1 MDEIL
6 SNALLAPGV
15 ERGSGVPKSATM
27 KRTTFLV
34 SSASLAAGAAGAAL
48 AAPSV
53 PGGTQLV
60 ERLADFDETRFDSIV
75 GRPARIRQV
84 VEAVSFSAVTLNNVK
99 NALNGLQFGFGYP
112 SDGIAIAL
120 ANHGPSTA
128 FALTDDVW
136 AKYRLGEY
144 WKIGDATGKPLVAN
158 SFYPEK
164 STYDASASPDDAHGM
179 YQDTSVQMLQRR
191 GVIVLACH
199 TAIEENARKLIAGG
213 FAPSGATPEQVADD
227 LLTHLV
233 PGAVVVPSM
242 VATIAVLQAKYHYT
256 YLNVTT

>member
-1 MDEIL
+1 
-6 SNALLAPGV
+6 
-15 ERGSGVPKSATM
+15 M
-27 KRTTFLV
+27 KRTTFLI

-60 ERLADFDETRFDSIV
+60 ERLADFDEAHFDRIV

-84 VEAVSFSAVTLNNVK
+84 VEAVSFSPVTLNNVK
-99 NALNGLQFGFGYP
+99 NALNGLRFGYGYAP
-112 SDGIAIAL
+112 DDILIAL

-128 FALTDDVW
+128 FVLTDDAW

-144 WKIGDATGKPLVAN
+144 WKISDATGKALTAN
-158 SFYPEK
+158 TFFPQK
-164 STYDASASPDDAHGM
+164 SAYDTSASPDDEHGM
-179 YQDTSVQMLQRR
+179 YQDTSLSMLERR
-191 GVIVLACH
+191 GVVMLACH
-199 TAIEENARKLIAGG
+199 TAIEENARKLVSGG
-213 FAPSGATPEQVADD
+213 YAPAGATPEQVADD
-227 LLTHLV
+227 LLTHLI

-256 YLNVTT
+256 YLNVTS

>member
-1 MDEIL
+1 MT
-6 SNALLAPGV
+6 
-15 ERGSGVPKSATM
+15 KSRTM
-27 KRTTFLV
+27 KRTTFLL

-60 ERLADFDETRFDSIV
+60 ERLADFDETQFDRIV

-84 VEAVSFSAVTLNNVK
+84 VEAVSFSPVTLNNVK
-99 NALNGLQFGFGYP
+99 NALNGLEFGYGYP
-112 SDGIAIAL
+112 AGGILVAL

-128 FALTDDVW
+128 FGLADEMW
-136 AKYRLGEY
+136 AKYRLGEF
-144 WKIGDATGKPLVAN
+144 WKIADATGKALTAN
-158 SFYPEK
+158 AFYPEK
-164 STYDASASPDDAHGM
+164 SAYDTSASPDDERGM

-199 TAIEENARKLIAGG
+199 TAIEENARKLVAGN

-233 PGAVVVPSM
+233 PGAIVVPSM
-242 VATIAVLQAKYHYT
+242 VATIAVLQAQYHYT
-256 YLNVTT
+256 YLNVTM

>member
-1 MDEIL
+1 
-6 SNALLAPGV
+6 
-15 ERGSGVPKSATM
+15 M
-27 KRTTFLV
+27 KRTTFLI
-34 SSASLAAGAAGAAL
+34 SSASVAAGTVGAAL

-60 ERLADFDETRFDSIV
+60 ERLADFDETHFDRIL

-84 VEAVSFSAVTLNNVK
+84 VESVSFSPGTLNNVK
-99 NALNGLQFGFGYP
+99 NALNGLQFGYGYP
-112 SDGIAIAL
+112 VDGILIAL

-128 FALTDDVW
+128 FDLTDEMW

-144 WKIGDATGKPLVAN
+144 WKITDATGKPLVAN
-158 SFYPEK
+158 AFYPEK
-164 STYDASASPDDAHGM
+164 STYTTSASPDDEHGM
-179 YQDTSVQMLQRR
+179 YQDTSLAMLQRR
-191 GVIVLACH
+191 GVVLLACH
-199 TAIEENARKLIAGG
+199 TAIEENARKIVAGG
-213 FAPSGATPEQVADD
+213 FAPSGATAEQVADD

-242 VATIAVLQAKYHYT
+242 VATIAVLQAKYRYT